1 MLDSLKIYG
10 YIAIFIIIASI
21 GGKVYIYIDGLNNKI
36 AQLKQDKEDLKDE
49 KDELI
54 EKKLVCERNKAIIE
68 LTLESQKKECNKF
81 KIDMQKY
88 KESHNSDQIKKEA
101 KKIAEKLIGDKDE
114 TMENIKKVSNS
125 LNGFDLNSL

>member
-1 MLDSLKIYG
+1 MPDSLKIYG

-21 GGKVYIYIDGLNNKI
+21 GGKVYMYIDGLNDKI

-49 KDELI
+49 KDKLI

-68 LTLESQKKECNKF
+68 LTLENQKKECNKF

-88 KESHNSDQIKKEA
+88 KENHNDNQIKKEA